1 MFRLALALP
10 VLLLGQAVAY
20 AEGDR
25 VDTSRGQA
33 YARAWC
39 SACHAV
45 GRGEATEAFSTA
57 PSFQSLADNPELTE
71 IALRAFLRTAHKT
84 MPSVILQPDEA
95 DDVVTYILNLR
106 HK

>member
-1 MFRLALALP
+1 MFRVAFALMMLLVRPALAD
-10 VLLLGQAVAY
+10 VA
-20 AEGDR
+20 GDR

-45 GRGEATEAFSTA
+45 GRGETTEAFSTA

-71 IALRAFLRTAHKT
+71 IALRSFLRTPHKT
-84 MPSVILQPDEA
+84 MPNVILRPDEA
-95 DDVVTYILNLR
+95 ADVVTYILSLR